1 MVKVKKR
8 WAKRIAAVTLACAL
22 GAGAVGA
29 LVGCSSD
36 SRSNSDEMSV
46 AWTSNAGE
54 YNLDPTNNY
63 MGWQGSY
70 LGIYEQLFRIDANF
84 DPQPMLAESAEMVN
98 DTTWKITIR
107 EGITFQNGNELNAQ
121 AVADCLNRT
130 ISMNERAKKSLDIAS
145 MEADGNVLTV
155 TTNSLNT
162 AFKNEL
168 SEPVAS
174 IIDVSSGAAED
185 EPVGTGPYKI
195 DSVAGNGDVEL
206 SAYDSYWQGE
216 PKIKTVHAAR
226 RPVEGVRS
234 TVGRG
239 LRADECCG
247 RPAWKLERYVQ
258 VHFASDQSG
267 SCPHAVL
274 QHEERSH
281 AG

>member
-36 SRSNSDEMSV
+36 SKGNSDEMSV

-107 EGITFQNGNELNAQ
+107 EGVTFQNGNELNAQ

-174 IIDVSSGAAED
+174 IIDVSSALPKMSLWALALTRSIRLQAME
-185 EPVGTGPYKI
+185 T
-195 DSVAGNGDVEL
+195 L
-206 SAYDSYWQGE
+206 SFLPTIPIGRAS
-216 PKIKTVHAAR
+216 R
-226 RPVEGVRS
+226 RSRPCMRS
-234 TVGRG
+234 T
-239 LRADECCG
+239 
-247 RPAWKLERYVQ
+247 
-258 VHFASDQSG
+258 
-267 SCPHAVL
+267 
-274 QHEERSH
+274 
-281 AG
+281 